1 MRLQGKVSSFD
12 ATPLMLAASKG
23 YDGLVEQLCKA
34 GADVAFTSKEQ
45 DSEMSRSGNITYF
58 STTRKFNNA
67 YSVALD
73 NEHSST
79 AEILKKFGAVE
90 PED

>member
-1 MRLQGKVSSFD
+1 
-12 ATPLMLAASKG
+12 MLAASKG
-23 YDGLVEQLCKA
+23 YDALVEQLCKA

-45 DSEMSRSGNITYF
+45 DTEVSTSGNTTYY
-58 STTRKFNNA
+58 TTIRKFNNA

-73 NEHSST
+73 NEHPGT
-79 AEILKKFGAVE
+79 AEILKKYGAVE